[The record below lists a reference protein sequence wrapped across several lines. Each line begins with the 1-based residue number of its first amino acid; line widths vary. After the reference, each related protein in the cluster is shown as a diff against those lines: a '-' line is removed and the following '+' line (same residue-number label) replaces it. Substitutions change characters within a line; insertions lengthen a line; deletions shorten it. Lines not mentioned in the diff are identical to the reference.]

1 MVVIRLS
8 RGGSKKNPFYNVVVA
23 DSRNR
28 RDGRFIERVGF
39 YNPSA
44 KANVEGLRIDDAR
57 IQHWTGN
64 GAQMSDTVAR
74 LFKMHA
80 KGPEAMIA
88 AKAKDAA
95 KADANKAK
103 AVAAEAEK
111 VKAAAAAAKA
121 EADAK
126 AAADAE
132 KAAEAAKAAEAEAA
146 AVVEEAPAAEVEAP
160 AEAVAE
166 EAPAAE
172 AAPETP
178 AAE

>member
-44 KANVEGLRIDDAR
+44 KVAIEALRIDEAR
-57 IQHWTGN
+57 VTHWKNN
-64 GAQMSDTVAR
+64 GAQLSDTVSR
-74 LFKMHA
+74 LVKTHA

-88 AKAKDAA
+88 AKAKDAQ
-95 KADANKAK
+95 KAEAAKAK
-103 AVAAEAEK
+103 AAALEAEK
-111 VKAAAAAAKA
+111 VKAAADAAKA

-126 AAADAE
+126 AAAEAE
-132 KAAEAAKAAEAEAA
+132 KAAEAAKAAETEAA
-146 AVVEEAPAAEVEAP
+146 AAP
-160 AEAVAE
+160 AEETSAEVAPDAVV
-166 EAPAAE
+166 
-172 AAPETP
+172 ETP
-178 AAE
+178 AENA